1 MSILKKYNFIMLSI
15 VLIFF
20 SMMYGGCGKKEK
32 PLVDTVNA
40 LAGQEASY
48 DKMGKTYGHDSHY
61 NEDRLKSDVKK
72 LDLLMKDP
80 SFQPK
85 RDYNPPGSVSD
96 PWNLIYEKDRKLFN
110 AETELKNFSSGKPE
124 NINRIIRYFSREK
137 KILFITKKDG
147 LYLNKSDQYVDF
159 YLIKPDNQGKFSS
172 IEKTNFI
179 HFEPP
184 LDKDYLIYY
193 IPKYKLLIADKLY
206 FMSNDFYWIDRGS
219 SPRKVVWIL
228 ISFEDVIK
236 GYMNDTFP
244 YKHNIGL
251 SVVDGLRNLLM
262 DLPIIQGY
270 KTKQEADEEY
280 SRNRKVAWLEKTG
293 DDEGQ
298 YIEVLDLPD
307 DPKFYEPE
315 FYYYAINL
323 VKNGKRTSHFVWRI
337 PKSDKQNWKEFQY
350 SNDSLFSQDFK
361 KVTGNPMAEQISKI
375 IVDKNFV

>member
-32 PLVDTVNA
+32 SLVDTVNA

-48 DKMGKTYGHDSHY
+48 DTMGKTYKHERYYD
-61 NEDRLKSDVKK
+61 EDRLKSRVKD

-85 RDYNPPGSVSD
+85 RDYNPSGSVSD
-96 PWNLIYEKDRKLFN
+96 PWNVIYEKDRKLFN
-110 AETELKNFSSGKPE
+110 AETELKNFSSGNPE

-137 KILFITKKDG
+137 QILFITKKDG
-147 LYLNKSDQYVDF
+147 VYVTKFDEYVDF

-172 IEKTNFI
+172 IKKTNFI

-206 FMSNDFYWIDRGS
+206 FMSNDSYWIDKDS
-219 SPRKVVWIL
+219 SHRKVVWIL

-236 GYMNDTFP
+236 GYMNNTFP

-251 SVVDGLRNLLM
+251 SVVDGLRDLLM

-270 KTKQEADEEY
+270 KTKREADLEY

-298 YIEVLDLPD
+298 YIEVLDMRD
-307 DPKFYEPE
+307 EPE
-315 FYYYAINL
+315 FYRYEINL
-323 VKNGKRTSHFVWRI
+323 VKNGKRTRSFIWRI
-337 PKSDKQNWKEFQY
+337 PKRDKQNWKEFQY
-350 SNDSLFSQDFK
+350 TNEILENFK

>member
-32 PLVDTVNA
+32 SLVDTVNA

-48 DKMGKTYGHDSHY
+48 DTMGKTYKHKRYYD
-61 NEDRLKSDVKK
+61 EDRLKSYVKY

-85 RDYNPPGSVSD
+85 RDYNPSGSVSD
-96 PWNLIYEKDRKLFN
+96 PWNVIYEKDRKLFN
-110 AETELKNFSSGKPE
+110 AETELKNFSSGNPE

-137 KILFITKKDG
+137 EILFITKKDG
-147 LYLNKSDQYVDF
+147 VYVTKFDEYVDF

-172 IEKTNFI
+172 IKKTNFI

-206 FMSNDFYWIDRGS
+206 FMSNDSYWIDQDS
-219 SPRKVVWIL
+219 SHRKLVWIL

-236 GYMNDTFP
+236 GYMNNTFP

-251 SVVDGLRNLLM
+251 SVVDGLRDLLM

-270 KTKQEADEEY
+270 KTKREADLEY

-298 YIEVLDLPD
+298 YIEVLDMRD
-307 DPKFYEPE
+307 EPE
-315 FYYYAINL
+315 FYRYEINL
-323 VKNGKRTSHFVWRI
+323 VKNGKRTRSFIWRI
-337 PKSDKQNWKEFQY
+337 PKRDKQNWKEFQY
-350 SNDSLFSQDFK
+350 TNEILENFK

>member
-96 PWNLIYEKDRKLFN
+96 PWNVIYEKDRKLFN

-137 KILFITKKDG
+137 K
-147 LYLNKSDQYVDF
+147 
-159 YLIKPDNQGKFSS
+159 
-172 IEKTNFI
+172 NFI
-179 HFEPP
+179 YH
-184 LDKDYLIYY
+184 
-193 IPKYKLLIADKLY
+193 
-206 FMSNDFYWIDRGS
+206 
-219 SPRKVVWIL
+219 
-228 ISFEDVIK
+228 
-236 GYMNDTFP
+236 
-244 YKHNIGL
+244 
-251 SVVDGLRNLLM
+251 
-262 DLPIIQGY
+262 
-270 KTKQEADEEY
+270 
-280 SRNRKVAWLEKTG
+280 
-293 DDEGQ
+293 
-298 YIEVLDLPD
+298 
-307 DPKFYEPE
+307 
-315 FYYYAINL
+315 
-323 VKNGKRTSHFVWRI
+323 
-337 PKSDKQNWKEFQY
+337 
-350 SNDSLFSQDFK
+350 
-361 KVTGNPMAEQISKI
+361 
-375 IVDKNFV
+375 